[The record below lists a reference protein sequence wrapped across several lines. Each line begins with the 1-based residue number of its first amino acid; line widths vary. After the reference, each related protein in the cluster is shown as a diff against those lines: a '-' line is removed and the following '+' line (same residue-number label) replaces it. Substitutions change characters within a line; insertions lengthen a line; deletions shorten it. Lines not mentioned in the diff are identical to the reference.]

1 MCDDESSEKCG
12 GIRFRS
18 EILKDVK
25 DGTFGDDDVCQLVLL
40 MFAIG
45 PNGWSRR
52 ADRLTHTVSRSLED
66 VARCYG

>member
-25 DGTFGDDDVCQLVLL
+25 DGIFGDDDVCQLVLL

-45 PNGWSRR
+45 PK
-52 ADRLTHTVSRSLED
+52 LVSS
-66 VARCYG
+66 G